1 MSLLLLGNGSNVK
14 LPQFIYGD
22 KQQKKAWKSKYASL
36 TSEGKRIKHL
46 GFRDDLMCREIVI
59 KRNKV

>member
-1 MSLLLLGNGSNVK
+1 MSLLLHNKGSNIK
-14 LPQFIYGD
+14 LPQLAYKEGR
-22 KQQKKAWKSKYASL
+22 KKEEQKSQYSRL
-36 TSEGKRIKHL
+36 TSEEERLKYL